1 MKVFLPLR
9 KNKDLS
15 LRKFIVGYL
24 LYTLLLAAGA
34 VAINYFF
41 PVAIASSFWVI
52 FGFIAIITFA
62 AYLLAYFGMKRNPER
77 GVVAIL
83 GSIMAKML
91 FAMCFVLIYSVK
103 RQENNMAFALNFF
116 SLYLL
121 FTLFE
126 ILSLLRNLRHQNK

>member
-1 MKVFLPLR
+1 MR
-9 KNKDLS
+9 KIKELS
-15 LRKFIVGYL
+15 LKKFIIGYL
-24 LYTLLLAAGA
+24 LYTLLLAVGA
-34 VAINYFF
+34 VAVNHLF

-62 AYLLAYFGMKRNPER
+62 AYLLAYFGMKSNPET

-83 GSIMAKML
+83 GSIMVKML

-103 RQENNMAFALNFF
+103 RQENNVAFALNFF

-126 ILSLLRNLRHQNK
+126 ILALLRNLRHQNK